1 MIQAFWWLSQWTG
14 DGTLVSPEVFAGRGS
29 EVSAGSVHGEG
40 GEAALVSC
48 LRLCPSPR
56 APEGKAVVMPGARLG
71 IGAHQ
76 GLCREAPGP
85 SLGLVGEP
93 P

>member
-40 GEAALVSC
+40 GEAALVS
-48 LRLCPSPR
+48 
-56 APEGKAVVMPGARLG
+56 PG
-71 IGAHQ
+71 
-76 GLCREAPGP
+76 
-85 SLGLVGEP
+85 
-93 P
+93 